1 MYDIGFARKLDK
13 GTSNVE
19 IEGEVTYVLAPN
31 HIEPKPGGKQ
41 FNAFWSQFVV
51 LADNTDK
58 IGVSLT
64 FGDEEDQVKK
74 GDRIKVKGKID
85 EYEDRDG
92 VLQKKL
98 VGREVKDKV
107 VTKEHKNNA
116 KKEIKDELNSVKKDN
131 ENKMEELRIKAI
143 ELAIK
148 AIEKNIEIK
157 KLLSVAKVL
166 LGNIRGFEVE
176 KKEEKTITKTEPNK
190 VKEEKKKEE
199 VKKDKIEDY
208 LVPIVTEG
216 KKVDLDDWEKIIFFA
231 VENGIF
237 SPGISIDE
245 AKEKLYKEI
254 DCYNALLNEIKVKKE
269 IIGNIPK
276 DDADYSQDIPF

>member
-19 IEGEVTYVLAPN
+19 IEGEVTYALSPN

-51 LADNTDK
+51 LADDTDK

-64 FGDEEDQVKK
+64 FGDEGDQVKK

-98 VGREVKDKV
+98 VGKEVKEKV
-107 VTKEHKNNA
+107 EKPKEQNNKEA
-116 KKEIKDELNSVKKDN
+116 KTTEVLDSQKSVKIK
-131 ENKMEELRIKAI
+131 EEELRIKVLEI
-143 ELAIK
+143 AIK
-148 AIEKNIEIK
+148 VIEKKIEVE
-157 KLLSVAKVL
+157 KLLSTANVL
-166 LGNIRGFEVE
+166 LNNVLGIEVEEKREGNISKLKTDNKGKT
-176 KKEEKTITKTEPNK
+176 KKGDT
-190 VKEEKKKEE
+190 
-199 VKKDKIEDY
+199 KDKIGEH
-208 LVPIVTEG
+208 LMPILSEG

-231 VENGIF
+231 VESGVF
-237 SPGISIDE
+237 SPGISVKE
-245 AKEKLYKEI
+245 AKEKLYKDI
-254 DCYNALLNEIKVKKE
+254 DCYNALLNEIKTKKE
-269 IIGNIPK
+269 IIDSIPK

>member
-41 FNAFWSQFVV
+41 FNAFWSQFIV

-107 VTKEHKNNA
+107 EKPKEQNNKEA
-116 KKEIKDELNSVKKDN
+116 KTTEVPDSQKSVKIK
-131 ENKMEELRIKAI
+131 EEELRIKVLEI
-143 ELAIK
+143 AIK
-148 AIEKNIEIK
+148 VIEKKIEVK
-157 KLLSVAKVL
+157 KLLSTANVL
-166 LGNIRGFEVE
+166 LNNVLGIEVEEEEKGNISKLKTDNKGKT
-176 KKEEKTITKTEPNK
+176 KKEDT
-190 VKEEKKKEE
+190 
-199 VKKDKIEDY
+199 KDKIGEH
-208 LVPIVTEG
+208 LMPILSEG
-216 KKVDLDDWEKIIFFA
+216 KKVDLDDWDKIIFFA
-231 VENGIF
+231 VESGVF
-237 SPGISIDE
+237 SPGISVKE
-245 AKEKLYKEI
+245 AKEKLYKDV
-254 DCYNALLNEIKVKKE
+254 DCYNALLNEIKTKKE
-269 IIGNIPK
+269 IIDSIPK